1 MEISPSFALKSENT
15 RSNHPLL
22 PNNLRAL
29 IVGKSGSGK
38 TTVLLNL
45 LLQEGWLDYENLFV
59 FGKSLFQDE
68 YRLLKEGI
76 DAGLSKKDIRN
87 WFEGTVDSTERS
99 NLSCEFFTEGS
110 DIPDPSELESKKNL
124 FVFDDCLL
132 GSQIKPESYYTRG
145 RHSDCDCIYIGQ
157 NYFKVPRQT
166 IRENCNFL
174 IIFPQD
180 NKNLNHIHADHAT
193 DISLK
198 EFKEFCRIVWKKPR
212 SFVVVDL
219 TSRIENGKYR
229 RNFTD
234 FYFPNELE
242 QQISD

>member
-1 MEISPSFALKSENT
+1 MEISPSFTLKSENT

-29 IVGKSGSGK
+29 IVGKSSSGK

-45 LLQEGWLDYENLFV
+45 LLREGWLDYENLFV

-68 YRLLKEGI
+68 YKLLKECI
-76 DAGLSKKDIRN
+76 EAGLSKKDTRN
-87 WFEGTVDSTERS
+87 CYLGIVDSTERS
-99 NLSCEFFTEGS
+99 NLSCEFFTEES

-132 GSQIKPESYYTRG
+132 GSQTKPESYYTRG
-145 RHSDCDCIYIGQ
+145 RHSDCDCIYITQ

-166 IRENCNFL
+166 VRENCNFL

-180 NKNLNHIHADHAT
+180 NKNLNHIHGDHAT
-193 DISLK
+193 DLSLK
-198 EFKEFCRIVWKKPR
+198 EFKEFCRIVWRNPR
-212 SFVVVDL
+212 NFVVIDL
-219 TSRIENGKYR
+219 TSGIENGKYR

-242 QQISD
+242 Q